1 VDKQI
6 VEVYQLGTKEV
17 RYKYTNIQNMRWSL
31 KGNDNDNTDE
41 DEEKMVE
48 DYVDNARLYRSI
60 M

>member
-1 VDKQI
+1 MDKQI